1 MVWSI
6 WVMDFPQAAAAGR
19 EHERITGVGAAPQ
32 SYGPDLGNPA
42 EGVSVESPRAEG
54 CAFRP
59 VSDIMT
65 STPVPRSDT
74 APRWTWLPKPGTWKY
89 YALLGAVGILVL
101 GPLGGLA
108 ASYMNFSLGFFVGGQ
123 VLAGILGSTVTFGY
137 GAQGRHGANF
147 IQTTAA
153 SVAGMSGMAVVIQA
167 MVWLGLPQPPIWQLI
182 LYMLCIGMFGV
193 GVGMLYTPILV
204 DRLQLKFPSGLAVA
218 NILRAL
224 TDPELLK
231 QSVTRLFGG
240 MALGVIGGIGAS
252 KSAFLS
258 AIDLSTSTFGAGMI
272 VGARIGIAAIVGGLV
287 GWAMIP
293 YFVSIGWLQP
303 GDPFRKIT
311 FLIALGMIMGA
322 ALIDVSLILFRA
334 YQRARQ
340 RAAKV
345 EQEDWKRTNFRRLIL
360 WVLFWGV
367 GIVVTGSQVLHQP
380 VGYLVMAVLLVFLFA
395 IVNGISLGMVDST
408 PISSAFVVTVILMA
422 AVGLR
427 DPTIGMMA
435 GTVLLVSVAEASDM
449 QQDRS
454 TGWRL
459 GTNRTIQF
467 RFQVAGIVMGAIMA
481 VVFAK
486 LFLNAYPVL
495 LLVQT
500 TLPADQQP
508 ERWTSAMTYKFV
520 GVLRSLTEDKPYQR
534 TAIWVGVALGFATE
548 VLRKLIKSRPKYMQ
562 FANASRVGFASDFL
576 LDAVVLPSPYAS
588 SFGGFVNLP
597 TSTWFAAGGVFASL
611 ANSLAKRKQEKVAL
625 PADMS
630 TTSLVGGGLIAGDAL
645 AALGL
650 GIAGLLATVF
660 G

>member
-1 MVWSI
+1 
-6 WVMDFPQAAAAGR
+6 
-19 EHERITGVGAAPQ
+19 
-32 SYGPDLGNPA
+32 
-42 EGVSVESPRAEG
+42 
-54 CAFRP
+54 
-59 VSDIMT
+59 
-65 STPVPRSDT
+65 
-74 APRWTWLPKPGTWKY
+74 
-89 YALLGAVGILVL
+89 
-101 GPLGGLA
+101 
-108 ASYMNFSLGFFVGGQ
+108 MNFSLGFFVGGQ

-137 GAQGRHGANF
+137 GAQGRHGANY

-153 SVAGMSGMAVVIQA
+153 SVAGMSGLAVVIQA
-167 MVWLGLPQPPIWQLI
+167 MTWLGLPQPPMWQLI

-204 DRLQLKFPSGLAVA
+204 DRLQLTFPSGLAVA

-224 TDPELLK
+224 TDPVLLR

-240 MALGVIGGIGAS
+240 MALGIAGGIGAA
-252 KSAFLS
+252 KTAFLG

-287 GWAMIP
+287 SWAMIP
-293 YFVSIGWLQP
+293 YFVAIGWLKA
-303 GDPFRKIT
+303 GEPFRKIT

-334 YQRARQ
+334 YRRARE
-340 RAAKV
+340 RTGAKPV
-345 EQEDWKRTNFRRLIL
+345 EQEDWKRINMRMLVV
-360 WVLFWGV
+360 WVVFWGI

-380 VGYLVMAVLLVFLFA
+380 VGYLVFAVLLVFVFA
-395 IVNGISLGMVDST
+395 MVNGISVGMVDQN

-422 AVGLR
+422 AIGLK
-427 DPTIGMMA
+427 DPTIGLMA
-435 GTVLLVSVAEASDM
+435 ATVLLVSTAEACDM

-459 GTNRTIQF
+459 GTNRIIQF

-486 LFLNAYPVL
+486 LFMSAYPVL
-495 LLVQT
+495 LLDQT

-508 ERWTSAMTYKFV
+508 DRWTSAMTYKFV
-520 GVLRSLTEDKPYQR
+520 GALRSLTEDKPYQR
-534 TAIWVGVALGFATE
+534 TAIWVGVAIGFATE
-548 VLRKLIKSRPKYMQ
+548 LLRKIIKSRGAYQK
-562 FANASRVGFASDFL
+562 FVKAGKVGFSTDFL

-588 SFGGFVNLP
+588 SFGGFVNLL
-597 TSTWFAAGGVFASL
+597 TSAWFAAGGVFASFV
-611 ANSLAKRKQEKVAL
+611 NSLPRDKDKAPAL
-625 PADMS
+625 PEDMS

-650 GIAGLLATVF
+650 GIAGLLATLF
-660 G
+660 S

>member
-1 MVWSI
+1 M
-6 WVMDFPQAAAAGR
+6 
-19 EHERITGVGAAPQ
+19 
-32 SYGPDLGNPA
+32 
-42 EGVSVESPRAEG
+42 PRRDA
-54 CAFRP
+54 
-59 VSDIMT
+59 
-65 STPVPRSDT
+65 

-89 YALLGAVGILVL
+89 YALLGAVGILIL

-108 ASYMNFSLGFFVGGQ
+108 ASFMNFSLGFFVGGQ

-137 GAQGRHGANF
+137 GAQGRHGANY

-153 SVAGMSGMAVVIQA
+153 SVAGMSAMAVVIQA
-167 MVWLGLPQPPIWQLI
+167 MVWLGLPQPPLWQLI

-224 TDPELLK
+224 TDPELLRR
-231 QSVTRLFGG
+231 SVVRLFGG
-240 MALGVIGGIGAS
+240 MALGIAGGIGAA
-252 KSAFLS
+252 KTALLG
-258 AIDLSTSTFGAGMI
+258 AIELSTSTFGAGMI
-272 VGARIGIAAIVGGLV
+272 VGARIGIAALVGGLV

-293 YFVSIGWLQP
+293 YFVSIGWLNP
-303 GDPFRKIT
+303 GEPFRKIT

-334 YQRARQ
+334 YRRARQ
-340 RAAKV
+340 RAAKPV
-345 EQEDWKRTNFRRLIL
+345 EPEDWKRTNFRRLVV
-360 WVLFWGV
+360 WVVFWGI
-367 GIVVTGSQVLHQP
+367 GIVVVGSQVLHQP
-380 VGYLVMAVLLVFLFA
+380 VGYLVFAVLLVFVFA
-395 IVNGISLGMVDST
+395 MVNGISVGMVDQN

-422 AVGLR
+422 ALGLK
-427 DPTIGMMA
+427 DPTIGLMA
-435 GTVLLVSVAEASDM
+435 ATVLLVSTSEACDM

-481 VVFAK
+481 VVFAE
-486 LFLNAYPVL
+486 LFMSAYPVL
-495 LLVQT
+495 KLDQT
-500 TLPADQQP
+500 TLSADQQP
-508 ERWTSAMTYKFV
+508 DKWSSAMTYKFV
-520 GVLRSLTEDKPYQR
+520 GVLRSLTDDKPYQR
-534 TAIWVGVALGFATE
+534 TAIWIGVAIGFATE
-548 VLRKLIKSRPKYMQ
+548 ILRKIIKSRAAYKK
-562 FANASRVGFASDFL
+562 FVAASRTGFATDFL

-597 TSTWFAAGGVFASL
+597 TSTWFAAGGVVASI
-611 ANSLAKRKQEKVAL
+611 ANSMPKHNDQAAAL
-625 PADMS
+625 PEDMS
-630 TTSLVGGGLIAGDAL
+630 TASLVGGGLIAGDAL

-650 GIAGLLATVF
+650 GVAGLLATVF

>member
-1 MVWSI
+1 
-6 WVMDFPQAAAAGR
+6 
-19 EHERITGVGAAPQ
+19 
-32 SYGPDLGNPA
+32 
-42 EGVSVESPRAEG
+42 
-54 CAFRP
+54 
-59 VSDIMT
+59 MT
-65 STPVPRSDT
+65 STPLPRRDA

-89 YALLGAVGILVL
+89 YALLGVVGILIL

-108 ASYMNFSLGFFVGGQ
+108 ASFMNFSLGFFVGGQ

-137 GAQGRHGANF
+137 GAQGRHGANY

-153 SVAGMSGMAVVIQA
+153 SVAGMSAMAVVIQA

-231 QSVTRLFGG
+231 RSVGRLFGG
-240 MALGVIGGIGAS
+240 MALGIAGGIGAA
-252 KSAFLS
+252 KTALLG

-272 VGARIGIAAIVGGLV
+272 VGARIGIAALVGGLV

-293 YFVSIGWLQP
+293 YFVSIGWLNP
-303 GDPFRKIT
+303 GEPFRKIT

-334 YQRARQ
+334 YRRARQ
-340 RAAKV
+340 HAAKVV
-345 EQEDWKRTNFRRLIL
+345 EQEDWKRTNMRRLVA
-360 WVLFWGV
+360 WVVFWGI
-367 GIVVTGSQVLHQP
+367 GTVVVGSQVLHQP
-380 VGYLVMAVLLVFLFA
+380 VGYLVFAVLLVFVFA
-395 IVNGISLGMVDST
+395 LVNGISVGMVDSN

-422 AVGLR
+422 AIGLK
-427 DPTIGMMA
+427 DPTIGLMA
-435 GTVLLVSVAEASDM
+435 ATVLLVSTSEACDM

-481 VVFAK
+481 VVFAE
-486 LFLNAYPVL
+486 LFMSAYPVL
-495 LLVQT
+495 KLDQT

-508 ERWTSAMTYKFV
+508 DKWASAMTYKFV
-520 GVLRSLTEDKPYQR
+520 GVLRSLTDDKPYQR
-534 TAIWVGVALGFATE
+534 TAIWVGVAIGFATE
-548 VLRKLIKSRPKYMQ
+548 ILRKIIKSRAAYKK
-562 FANASRVGFASDFL
+562 FATSSRTGFATDFL

-597 TSTWFAAGGVFASL
+597 TSTWFAAGGVVASI
-611 ANSLAKRKQEKVAL
+611 ANSLPKGKDKAAAL
-625 PADMS
+625 PEDMS
-630 TTSLVGGGLIAGDAL
+630 TASLVGGGLIAGDAL

-650 GIAGLLATVF
+650 GLAGLLAAVF
-660 G
+660 A

>member
-1 MVWSI
+1 M
-6 WVMDFPQAAAAGR
+6 
-19 EHERITGVGAAPQ
+19 
-32 SYGPDLGNPA
+32 
-42 EGVSVESPRAEG
+42 PRRDA
-54 CAFRP
+54 
-59 VSDIMT
+59 
-65 STPVPRSDT
+65 
-74 APRWTWLPKPGTWKY
+74 APRWAWLPKPGTWKY

-108 ASYMNFSLGFFVGGQ
+108 ASFMNFSLGFFVGGQ

-137 GAQGRHGANF
+137 GAQGRHGANY

-153 SVAGMSGMAVVIQA
+153 SVAGMSAMAVVIQA

-224 TDPELLK
+224 TDPELLRR
-231 QSVTRLFGG
+231 SVVRLFGG
-240 MALGVIGGIGAS
+240 MALGIAGGIGAA
-252 KSAFLS
+252 KTALLG
-258 AIDLSTSTFGAGMI
+258 AIELSTSTFGAGMI
-272 VGARIGIAAIVGGLV
+272 VGARIGIAALVGGLV

-293 YFVSIGWLQP
+293 YFVSIGWLNP
-303 GDPFRKIT
+303 GEPFRKIT

-334 YQRARQ
+334 YRRARQ
-340 RAAKV
+340 RAAKVV
-345 EQEDWKRTNFRRLIL
+345 EQEDWKRTNMRRLVA
-360 WVLFWGV
+360 WVVFWGI
-367 GIVVTGSQVLHQP
+367 GTVVVGSQVLHQP
-380 VGYLVMAVLLVFLFA
+380 VGYLVFAVLLVFVFA
-395 IVNGISLGMVDST
+395 LVNGISVGMVDSN

-422 AVGLR
+422 ALGLN
-427 DPTIGMMA
+427 DPTIGLMA
-435 GTVLLVSVAEASDM
+435 ATVLLVSTSEACDM

-481 VVFAK
+481 VIFAE
-486 LFLNAYPVL
+486 LFMSAYPVL
-495 LLVQT
+495 KLDQT

-508 ERWTSAMTYKFV
+508 DKWSSAMTYKFV
-520 GVLRSLTEDKPYQR
+520 GVLRSLTDDKPYQR
-534 TAIWVGVALGFATE
+534 TAIWIGVAIGFATE
-548 VLRKLIKSRPKYMQ
+548 ILRKVIKSRGAYKK
-562 FANASRVGFASDFL
+562 FVAASRTGFATDFL

-597 TSTWFAAGGVFASL
+597 TSTWFAAGGVVASI
-611 ANSLAKRKQEKVAL
+611 ANSMPKRKDQAAAL
-625 PADMS
+625 PEDMS
-630 TTSLVGGGLIAGDAL
+630 TASLVGGGLIAGDAL

-650 GIAGLLATVF
+650 GVAGLLATVF
-660 G
+660 S

>member
-1 MVWSI
+1 
-6 WVMDFPQAAAAGR
+6 
-19 EHERITGVGAAPQ
+19 
-32 SYGPDLGNPA
+32 
-42 EGVSVESPRAEG
+42 
-54 CAFRP
+54 
-59 VSDIMT
+59 MT
-65 STPVPRSDT
+65 STSIPLKD
-74 APRWTWLPKPGTWKY
+74 AAQRWAWLPKIGTWKY

-101 GPLGGLA
+101 GPLGGVA

-137 GAQGRHGANF
+137 GAQGRHGANY

-153 SVAGMSGMAVVIQA
+153 SVAGMSAMAVVIQA
-167 MVWLGLPQPPIWQLI
+167 MTWLGLPQPPMWQLI

-204 DRLQLKFPSGLAVA
+204 DRLQLTFPSGLAVA

-224 TDPELLK
+224 TDPVLLR

-240 MALGVIGGIGAS
+240 MALGIAGGIGAA
-252 KSAFLS
+252 KTAFLG

-287 GWAMIP
+287 SWAMVP
-293 YFVSIGWLQP
+293 YFVSIGWLKA
-303 GDPFRKIT
+303 GEPFRKIT

-334 YQRARQ
+334 YRRARE
-340 RAAKV
+340 RTGAKPI
-345 EQEDWKRTNFRRLIL
+345 EQEDWKRINMRMLIV
-360 WVLFWGV
+360 WVVFWGI

-380 VGYLVMAVLLVFLFA
+380 VGYLVFAVLLVFVFA
-395 IVNGISLGMVDST
+395 MVNGISVGMVDQN

-422 AVGLR
+422 AIGLK
-427 DPTIGMMA
+427 DPTIGLMA
-435 GTVLLVSVAEASDM
+435 ATVLLVSTAEACDM

-459 GTNRTIQF
+459 GTNRIIQF

-486 LFLNAYPVL
+486 LFMSAYPVL
-495 LLVQT
+495 LLDQT

-508 ERWTSAMTYKFV
+508 DRWTSAMTYKFV
-520 GVLRSLTEDKPYQR
+520 GALRSLTEDKPYQR
-534 TAIWVGVALGFATE
+534 TAIWVGVAIGFATE
-548 VLRKLIKSRPKYMQ
+548 LLRKIIKSRGAYQRFVK
-562 FANASRVGFASDFL
+562 AGKVGFSTDFL

-588 SFGGFVNLP
+588 SFGGFVNLL
-597 TSTWFAAGGVFASL
+597 TSAWFAAGGVFASFV
-611 ANSLAKRKQEKVAL
+611 NSLPRDKDKAPAL
-625 PADMS
+625 PEDMS

-650 GIAGLLATVF
+650 GIAGLLATLL